1 MTFLH
6 FLRDGVREMLRGGR
20 AYWTWL
26 GILAALFAF
35 GALNYIGQLRDG
47 LVVTGMSDQVS
58 WGFYIANFAFL
69 VGIAA
74 AAVLLVIP
82 AYIFHRKDVKAVV
95 LLGEGMAVAAVIMA
109 MLFVLVDIGR
119 PDRAWHVIPFI
130 GRFNFPSSLL
140 AWDIVV
146 LNGYLALN
154 LLIPTYVHYCHYRGR
169 EPNLTLYFPVV
180 VVAMFWAISI
190 HTVTAFLFSSNA
202 SRPFW
207 NVALLGPR
215 FIASAFASGPAL
227 IILTLQV
234 IRRVTDYPVSQSVI
248 DTLALI
254 MAVAMQIS
262 LFFVGAELFT
272 DFYSETNHATSMHYL
287 FLGFEG
293 FSGLRAVDLARRRP
307 QLGGG
312 DDPVDSP
319 AAQAHAHPQHRM
331 RLRVPRHLAGKG
343 HGSRDP
349 RLHSNAA
356 RRDLRVRADRDGVL
370 HRHRHLVVR
379 LSRLYAARQGEHRH
393 RVGPGACKSRSGSG
407 RNDRGTGYPRRRAS
421 GVSAGRVGPTGDPHE
436 QGGGIG
442 RRPAGSRRLCRLIA
456 R

>member
-26 GILAALFAF
+26 GILAVLFAF
-35 GALNYIGQLRDG
+35 GALNYFGQLRDG

-130 GRFNFPSSLL
+130 GRFNFPNSLL

-154 LLIPTYVHYCHYRGR
+154 LLIPMYVHYCHYRGR
-169 EPNLTLYFPVV
+169 EPNLKLYFPVV

-248 DTLALI
+248 ETLALI

-293 FSGLRAVDLARRRP
+293 FAGLRLWIWLAVALNLVAVTILSIHPLRRRMLTLNIACVCGF
-307 QLGGG
+307 LGIWLEKGMG
-312 DDPVDSP
+312 LVVPGFIPTPLGEIFEYVPTATEFYIAIGIWAFGFLVFTLLAKASIAIELGRVRVRPGQDRDAMMAGPGVP
-319 AAQAHAHPQHRM
+319 AIAHP
-331 RLRVPRHLAGKG
+331 
-343 HGSRDP
+343 
-349 RLHSNAA
+349 
-356 RRDLRVRADRDGVL
+356 
-370 HRHRHLVVR
+370 
-379 LSRLYAARQGEHRH
+379 E
-393 RVGPGACKSRSGSG
+393 
-407 RNDRGTGYPRRRAS
+407 
-421 GVSAGRVGPTGDPHE
+421 
-436 QGGGIG
+436 
-442 RRPAGSRRLCRLIA
+442 
-456 R
+456 